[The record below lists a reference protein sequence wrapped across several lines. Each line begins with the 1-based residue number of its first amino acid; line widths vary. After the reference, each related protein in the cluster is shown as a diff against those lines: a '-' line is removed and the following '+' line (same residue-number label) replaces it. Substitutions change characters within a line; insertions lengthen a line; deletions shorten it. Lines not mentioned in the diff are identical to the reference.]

1 MLIASDLTLDPC
13 QPCKPQTRSRM
24 SKPLTSLL
32 PHAAASADEDG
43 EEVAESSGV
52 SPNQQLHMKRD
63 RALVLFGGTRILQHT
78 PDKHA
83 RIKTPDG
90 GCLAYVLRTGFE
102 TAQGTALV
110 QFSSADDK
118 AAVGSA

>member
-1 MLIASDLTLDPC
+1 M
-13 QPCKPQTRSRM
+13 RR
-24 SKPLTSLL
+24 
-32 PHAAASADEDG
+32 AAASADEDG

-102 TAQGTALV
+102 TAQGEYQRSLSGSQACYVSFGAVVECSCTAACWAIGCTWTLRPP
-110 QFSSADDK
+110 
-118 AAVGSA
+118 